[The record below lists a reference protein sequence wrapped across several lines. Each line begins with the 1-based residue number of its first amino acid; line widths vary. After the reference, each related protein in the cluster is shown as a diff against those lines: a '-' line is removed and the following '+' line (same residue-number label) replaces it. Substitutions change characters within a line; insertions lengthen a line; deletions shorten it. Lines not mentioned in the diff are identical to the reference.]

1 MEASFRNFLAEA
13 IEQLPLPAVLRFDT
27 DRQQR
32 LELQEQCSSL
42 RKQNVQL
49 KQVCGSPSRGFGL
62 LMSAGM
68 HL

>member
-13 IEQLPLPAVLRFDT
+13 IEQLPLPAVLRFDA

-49 KQVCGSPSRGFGL
+49 KQVCGRVL
-62 LMSAGM
+62 LADLSF
-68 HL
+68 